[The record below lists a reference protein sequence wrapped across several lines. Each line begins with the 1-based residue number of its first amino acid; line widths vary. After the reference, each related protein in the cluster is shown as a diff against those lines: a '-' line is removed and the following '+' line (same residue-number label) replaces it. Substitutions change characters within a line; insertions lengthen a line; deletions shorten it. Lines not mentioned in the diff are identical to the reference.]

1 MNEVGLWLILSFA
14 FVVALSGAVVPGPLF
29 TYTIAKTVQSRRRG
43 FLTGLWVIIGHAAL
57 EAALIV
63 GLLTGL
69 SELLAHRGVLAA
81 IGGIGCAVLLYMGAG
96 MIRDAVK
103 GRVPELA
110 PAGTPEAGPPPAKP
124 GPVKASGLQ
133 RLPAV
138 LGGAVV
144 SLSNPYWWIWWV
156 SVGSAFLVQYRI
168 SWRSWPLLIAFF
180 VGHEAGDLSWYL
192 AVSSLVHWGRRRLSR
207 RLYVGILAACGALLI
222 GFGTYLGVSLALRLR
237 A

>member
-1 MNEVGLWLILSFA
+1 MNAASLWLILSFS

-43 FLTGLWVIIGHAAL
+43 FLTGLWVIAGHAAL
-57 EAALIV
+57 EAALII
-63 GLLTGL
+63 GLLAGV
-69 SELLAHRGVLAA
+69 SELLAHRSVLAV
-81 IGGIGCAVLLYMGAG
+81 IGGVGCAVLLAMGG
-96 MIRDAVK
+96 GLLRDAVK

-110 PAGTPEAGPPPAKP
+110 PGAVPADSSPAGSA
-124 GPVKASGLQ
+124 LQ

-156 SVGSAFLVQYRI
+156 SVGSAFLVQYGI
-168 SWRSWPLLIAFF
+168 SWRSWPLLAAFF
-180 VGHEAGDLSWYL
+180 IGHEAGDLSWYL

-207 RLYVGILAACGALLI
+207 RLYVGILAACGVLII
-222 GFGTYLGVSLALRLR
+222 GFGLYLGLSLIARLR